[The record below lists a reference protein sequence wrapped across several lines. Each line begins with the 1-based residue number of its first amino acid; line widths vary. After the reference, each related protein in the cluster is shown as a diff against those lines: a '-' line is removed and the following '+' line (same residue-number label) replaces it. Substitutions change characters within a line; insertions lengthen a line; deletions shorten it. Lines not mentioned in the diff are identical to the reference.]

1 MQTSV
6 TVSSIGSPTGQHN
19 VLTNNKS
26 HALEIGSNVLLHVCF
41 FSVFVC
47 IFFFV
52 GASRIEKSIVQSQI
66 QSTVKEL
73 VSEIKNVIPPDART
87 ALATQIQSL
96 TAPDMSKQDSD
107 AAANNKKLI
116 EQSCMVLV
124 PVFVVG
130 LIIVIGAYYGYKHKY
145 KAPPEF
151 SLQQL
156 FAHNGI
162 ILGFVCLT
170 ELLFMLGIAAN
181 YRSLDPQVVKRV
193 VVNSVLNY
201 AKN

>member
-1 MQTSV
+1 MQTSIP
-6 TVSSIGSPTGQHN
+6 SSIIGPVGEHN
-19 VLTNNKS
+19 VLTQNKS
-26 HALEIGSNVLLHVCF
+26 HALEVGSNILLHVCF

-66 QSTVKEL
+66 KNTVQEL
-73 VSEIKNVIPPDART
+73 VQEIKNVIPPDART
-87 ALATQIQSL
+87 ALAGQIQNLS
-96 TAPDMSKQDSD
+96 APDMSKEDSD
-107 AAANNKKLI
+107 TAASNKKLI

-124 PVFVVG
+124 PVFVLG
-130 LIIVIGAYYGYKHKY
+130 LIMVIGTYYGYKHKY
-145 KAPPEF
+145 KASPGF
-151 SLQQL
+151 SLQQM

-162 ILGFVCLT
+162 ILGFVFLT

-193 VVNSVLNY
+193 VMNTVLSY
-201 AKN
+201 SKS

>member
-1 MQTSV
+1 MQSV
-6 TVSSIGSPTGQHN
+6 STIGGPSGQYN
-19 VLTNNKS
+19 VITNNKS

-66 QSTVKEL
+66 QSTIKDL
-73 VSEIKNVIPPDART
+73 VSDIKNVISPDARA
-87 ALATQIQSL
+87 ALSAQLQNLS
-96 TAPDMSKQDSD
+96 APDMSKQDAD
-107 AAANNKKLI
+107 TAANNKKLV
-116 EQSCMVLV
+116 EQSFMVLV

-130 LIIVIGAYYGYKHKY
+130 LIIVIGMYYGYKKKY
-145 KAPPEF
+145 KANPEF
-151 SLQQL
+151 SLQQM
-156 FAHNGI
+156 FVHNGI

-193 VVNSVLNY
+193 VVNTILNY
-201 AKN
+201 SKT